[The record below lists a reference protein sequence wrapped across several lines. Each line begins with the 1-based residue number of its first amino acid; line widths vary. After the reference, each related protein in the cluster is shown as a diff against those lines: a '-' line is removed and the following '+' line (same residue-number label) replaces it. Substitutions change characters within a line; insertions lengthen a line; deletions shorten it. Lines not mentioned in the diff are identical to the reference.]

1 MNTVMALKKQPT
13 KIDEAIHRLRSVLDK
28 VDKKE
33 VAVGYPV
40 GVTGLGVPEPAYDDE
55 ASIIEV
61 ALKNNYGLGVPR
73 RAFMDLASK
82 YMEETYKEVMDQLGP
97 KLMRGE
103 AELEKVLD
111 VAGTAAAED
120 IRKAITQGNW
130 LPNSQLTIVLK
141 GSDVPLIDTMTMHN
155 RATHLV
161 RDKQ

>member
-1 MNTVMALKKQPT
+1 MKAVMELKKQPAKT
-13 KIDEAIHRLRSVLDK
+13 DEAIRRLSSILNT

-40 GVTGLGVPEPAYDDE
+40 GVTGLGSPEPAYDDE

-61 ALKNNYGLGVPR
+61 ALKNNYGFGVPR

-82 YMEETYKEVMDQLGP
+82 YMEETYKKVMDQLGP

-111 VAGTAAAED
+111 VAGTVAAED

-130 LPNSQLTIVLK
+130 RPNAPLTIALK

-161 RDKQ
+161 RDKK